1 MPYFTLRK
9 SMAVVEPD
17 EATIKKSEE
26 ATNLQS
32 A

>member
-9 SMAVVEPD
+9 SIAVAEPV

-26 ATNLQS
+26 STNLHS

>member
-9 SMAVVEPD
+9 SMAVAEPV
-17 EATIKKSEE
+17 EATIKKVMMLP
-26 ATNLQS
+26 NLNS